1 MPVGIE
7 QVCIVSGGT
16 EWEEFNDKRPDN
28 ILMQMDGIAC
38 VVLRN
43 LHHLMI
49 DLQRSTW
56 EVPDLS
62 VTMDEISPAEIQ
74 FLTTKNSFHRDNSKH
89 MTCNLLTQRKY
100 NSNSI
105 RFLLCHYSILIYTI
119 VFLYLQV

>member
-1 MPVGIE
+1 MPAGIE

-16 EWEEFNDKRPDN
+16 QWEEFNDKRPEN

-49 DLQRSTW
+49 DLQRSIW

-62 VTMDEISPAEIQ
+62 VMMDEISPAEIEI
-74 FLTTKNSFHRDNSKH
+74 LTTKDSFHRNNSKH
-89 MTCNLLTQRKY
+89 MTCNLLTQRK
-100 NSNSI
+100 
-105 RFLLCHYSILIYTI
+105 LLKQYYFSYFFFYSILIHI
-119 VFLYLQV
+119 FSFLYL